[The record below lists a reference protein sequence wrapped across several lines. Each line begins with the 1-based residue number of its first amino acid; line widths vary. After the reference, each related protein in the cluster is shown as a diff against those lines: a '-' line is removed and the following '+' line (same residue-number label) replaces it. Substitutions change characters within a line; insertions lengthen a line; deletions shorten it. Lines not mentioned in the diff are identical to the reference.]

1 MGVGYGDVR
10 LRQPAPTGE
19 LADRGVRR
27 RCFAKS
33 IGAGADLASAL
44 RKLDEYKQSS
54 RVRREQG
61 VGLGL
66 ASGAFASSY
75 IDNPRARESPLLTL
89 GGLLRT
95 HPTMEER
102 IERLL

>member
-1 MGVGYGDVR
+1 MCTYTLRAPCVR
-10 LRQPAPTGE
+10 SPRK
-19 LADRGVRR
+19 RR
-27 RCFAKS
+27 RPQQTK
-33 IGAGADLASAL
+33 
-44 RKLDEYKQSS
+44 
-54 RVRREQG
+54 G

-75 IDNPRARESPLLTL
+75 IDNPPARESPLLTL